1 MRYKIM
7 NFDQKDKKDKKD
19 NKIENT
25 EETTLK
31 KNYEYESFDSY
42 IISLW
47 HRRNRMQCFTN

>member
-1 MRYKIM
+1 M
-7 NFDQKDKKDKKD
+7 NFDQKDKKD

-25 EETTLK
+25 EETTTLK
-31 KNYEYESFDSY
+31 ENYEYESFDSY

>member
-7 NFDQKDKKDKKD
+7 NFDQKDKKD